1 MVSITGYTDPG
12 VYIGEVQT
20 PGSIN
25 VTASRALCLVGIA
38 PRTKR
43 ATDEVVIR
51 GKIYDETLAS
61 WSSSTPY
68 THVLANPC
76 NRDRTNAILYKND
89 NAMGYGEWSFA
100 AATLVGTEWGGA
112 AIDVSSGTGTAQYFT
127 MSADG
132 NPVVTID
139 LDAAVTAVG
148 GAPAAAAGTDIADAI
163 NYELSNALGTYY
175 SDYGTAYAAFASSA
189 VGVANDIITLTSPIT
204 TSASD
209 IKIFLSTE
217 STNDGASEVSNTG
230 WAPTAT
236 AGVQADTYVIVADGS
251 YTASAEYVIEYVSI
265 DSLTDP
271 LDEAATATP
280 LQTLIRVGTYPG
292 SSSYVLNTDYEK
304 TGNTLDW
311 HLATSAEATVTA
323 TIIETYDTTTLDK
336 LYIGLNGGPVV
347 TVTVTG
353 AAPAAVTAAEAAEDI
368 NAAFAASS
376 DYGPEYG
383 HTAEDAGG
391 YLRLTCKN
399 AFESY
404 PASHGADSSIVFYTG
419 ADDMFALFF
428 GASVAQPYETLGTGS
443 RPFFG
448 STVYVTYEYTRATT
462 EYDLPVQVFD
472 TSALLAQT
480 SPLTSTN
487 YTTNNLAVAG
497 LLAFENGAPS
507 LWLQQIN
514 DATATGSPTTSQIH
528 TAIDNC
534 AEKSGITEIVVLDT
548 TLDTAAY
555 LQAHIAEQSS
565 ILEKKPR
572 RAWHGMAS
580 GTDVG
585 DPDTP
590 DTLVYRATQTLQP
603 GATSPGRGRQTLVA
617 PCDIDR
623 VLTLEDGSEV
633 TRALDGSYLAAAV
646 AAYFTSLP
654 GAADVMVRKTIT
666 GFDIDTFEEYTKG
679 ERHTL
684 ADNGVLV
691 VTLDAGNLRMLD
703 PITTEA
709 GGSGVVH
716 FEEPAASWQKD
727 VVTSTINTLVDAN
740 LVGVVP
746 TDVADFLVDIKQWIM
761 LGILANIEN
770 GTIGPYTDS
779 SGNTRDIDPAAD
791 IQAWQSTSDPRTF
804 YFRYWYN
811 LRYPAKRFF
820 GEYSVDNP
828 FFAS

>member
-20 PGSIN
+20 PGSVN
-25 VTASRALCLVGIA
+25 VTATRALCLVGIA

-43 ATDEVVIR
+43 ATDEVVVR
-51 GKIYDETLAS
+51 GKIYEETLAT
-61 WSSSTPY
+61 WSAASPY
-68 THVLANPC
+68 NHVLANPC
-76 NRDRTNAILYKND
+76 NKDRTDAILYKND

-100 AATLVGTEWGGA
+100 AATLVGTEWAGA
-112 AIDVSSGTGTAQYFT
+112 TIDVSSGTGTAQYFT

-132 NPVVTID
+132 RTVITID
-139 LDAAVTAVG
+139 LDAAVTAVA
-148 GAPAAAAGTDIADAI
+148 GAPAAATGADIAAAI
-163 NYELSNALGTYY
+163 NYDLSNAAGAHFA
-175 SDYGTAYAAFASSA
+175 DYGATYSAFASSA
-189 VGVANDIITLTSPIT
+189 VGIANDIITLLSPIT

-209 IKIFLSTE
+209 IKIFLSAA
-217 STNDGASEVSNTG
+217 STNDGASEVSNAG

-251 YTASAEYVIEYVSI
+251 YTASATYVIEYVSI
-265 DSLTDP
+265 DNLTDP
-271 LDEAATATP
+271 LDEAAALTP

-292 SSSYVLNTDYEK
+292 SSSYVLNTDYEI
-304 TGNTLDW
+304 TGNTIDW
-311 HLATSAEATVTA
+311 HIAATSYEATITSTVA
-323 TIIETYDTTTLDK
+323 GPYDTSTLDK
-336 LYIGLNGGPVV
+336 LYIGLDGGPVLTI
-347 TVTVTG
+347 TVTSG
-353 AAPAAVTAAEAAEDI
+353 AGTTAATLATDI
-368 NAAFAASS
+368 NAAISASS
-376 DYGPEYG
+376 NYGPEYAHLG
-383 HTAEDAGG
+383 EDGAGT
-391 YLRLTCKN
+391 LRFTRKN

-404 PASHGADSSIVFYTG
+404 PTGHGAASSIVFYTG
-419 ADDMFALFF
+419 ADDAFSLFF
-428 GASVAQPYETLGTGS
+428 GTSVAQPYEILGSGN

-448 STVYVTYEYTRATT
+448 SFFYTTYEYTRASS
-462 EYDLPVQVFD
+462 EYDLPVRVYD
-472 TSALLAQT
+472 TSALIAQT
-480 SPLTSTN
+480 SPLTATN
-487 YTTNNLAVAG
+487 YTTNNLAVGG

-514 DATATGSPTTSQIH
+514 DSTAPGTPTTSQIH

-534 AEKSGITEIVVLDT
+534 AEKSSITEIVVLDT
-548 TLDTAAY
+548 SLDSAAY
-555 LQAHIAEQSS
+555 LMAHIAEQSS

-572 RAWHGMAS
+572 RGWYGMAS

-603 GATSPGRGRQTLVA
+603 GATSAGRGRQILVG

-623 VLTLEDGSEV
+623 VLTLEDGTEV
-633 TRALDGSYLAAAV
+633 TRALDGSYLASAV

-654 GAADVMVRKTIT
+654 GAADVMVRKNIT
-666 GFDIDTFEEYTKG
+666 GFDITTFEEYTKG

-684 ADNGVLV
+684 ASNGVLV
-691 VTLDAGNLRMLD
+691 VTLDAGNLKMLD
-703 PITTEA
+703 PLTTEA
-709 GGSGVVH
+709 GGGGVVH

-727 VVTSTINTLVDAN
+727 VVTSTVDNLVDAN

-746 TDVADFLVDIKQWIM
+746 TDVADFIVDIKQWIM

-770 GTIGPYTDS
+770 GTIGPYTTAA
-779 SGNTRDIDPAAD
+779 GNVRDIDPVAD
-791 IQAWQSTSDPRTF
+791 IQAWQSATDSRTF
-804 YFRYWYN
+804 YFRYWYS

-828 FFAS
+828 FFGS

>member
-1 MVSITGYTDPG
+1 MVSITGYVDPG

-20 PGSIN
+20 PGSVN
-25 VTASRALCLVGIA
+25 VTASRSLCLVGLA

-43 ATDEVVIR
+43 STDEVIIR
-51 GKIYDETLAS
+51 GKIYEETLAS
-61 WSSSTPY
+61 WSASTPY

-112 AIDVSSGTGTAQYFT
+112 TIDVSSGTGTAQYFT
-127 MSADG
+127 LSADG

-139 LDAAVTAVG
+139 MDAAVTAAG
-148 GAPAAAAGTDIADAI
+148 GAPAAATGANIADAI

-175 SDYGTAYAAFASSA
+175 SDYGTAYAAFATQA
-189 VGVANDIITLTSPIT
+189 VGVANPIVTLTSPVT

-209 IKIFLSTE
+209 IKIFLSPE
-217 STNDGASEVSNTG
+217 STNDGASEISNTG
-230 WAPTAT
+230 WAPSAT
-236 AGVQADTYVIVADGS
+236 AGVQADTYVVVIDGS
-251 YTASAEYVIEYVSI
+251 YTASATYEIEYVSI
-265 DSLTDP
+265 DSLVDP
-271 LDEAATATP
+271 LDEATATTP
-280 LQTLIRVGTYPG
+280 LDEIIRVGTYPG

-304 TGNTLDW
+304 QTNYIDW
-311 HLATSAEATVTA
+311 HLTTSAEATVTA
-323 TIIETYDTTTLDK
+323 TVAGPYNTATLDK
-336 LYIGLNGGPVV
+336 LYMGLDGGPVL
-347 TVTVTG
+347 TITLTSGG
-353 AAPAAVTAAEAAEDI
+353 ATTAATLASDI
-368 NAAFAASS
+368 NTAFAASS
-376 DYGPEYG
+376 NYGPEYG
-383 HTAEDAGG
+383 HTAEDSAGT
-391 YLRLTCKN
+391 LKFTRKN
-399 AFESY
+399 AFEIY
-404 PASHGADSSIVFYTG
+404 PASHGAASSIVFYTD
-419 ADDMFALFF
+419 ADDAFSLFF
-428 GASVAQPYETLGTGS
+428 GASVAQPYETVGVGN

-448 STVYVTYEYTRATT
+448 ATYYATYSYTRATT
-462 EYDLPVQVFD
+462 EYDLPVRVTD
-472 TSALLAQT
+472 TSGLIAQT

-487 YTTNNLAVAG
+487 YTGNDLAVAG
-497 LLAFENGAPS
+497 LLAFENGAPN

-514 DATATGSPTTSQIH
+514 DSTAPGSPTSTQIR

-534 AEKSGITEIVVLDT
+534 AEKSAITEIVVLNT
-548 TLDTAAY
+548 SLDAATY
-555 LQAHIAEQSS
+555 LQAHISEQSS

-572 RAWHGMAS
+572 RGWYGMAS

-603 GATSPGRGRQTLVA
+603 GATSAGRGRQILCA

-623 VLTLEDGSEV
+623 VLTLEDGTEV
-633 TRALDGSYLAAAV
+633 TRALDGSYVAAAV

-654 GAADVMVRKTIT
+654 GAADAMVRKTIT

-679 ERHTL
+679 ERHIL

-703 PITTEA
+703 PLTTEA
-709 GGSGVVH
+709 GGGGVVH
-716 FEEPAASWQKD
+716 YEEPAASWQKD
-727 VVTSTINTLVDAN
+727 VVTATVNNLIDTN

-770 GTIGPYTDS
+770 GTIGPYTDE
-779 SGNTRDIDPAAD
+779 SGNIRDINPAAD
-791 IQAWQSTSDPRTF
+791 IQAWQSTSDSRTF

-828 FFAS
+828 FFSA